1 MPATSRRAEQELV
14 LCCARTRLSA
24 AVADRIRTLANTDV
38 DWSYLFDLA
47 AKHAVLTLVS
57 RSLDAIVPGAVPVA
71 IADRVRERIDVSVM
85 HSHVLANEL
94 AAVTRLM
101 DDAGIRCLSLK
112 GPTLAL
118 SVYGDLS
125 LREFFDLDILVHPA
139 SFERASAV
147 LQEYGYTFAAH
158 LGWQATFMRGPLG
171 IDLHRAVTQHP
182 YAVPVD
188 FDRWWDRRQAPEIG
202 GTSIPTL
209 STEDLLLLLS
219 IQAARDTWGWTLHL
233 RKLCD
238 IAETATRPG
247 GLDWLVVETEA
258 RRLHVRWML
267 AFALQLAVRLL
278 GAELPAAAARL
289 SVGSR
294 SVRMLANRE
303 SDDFLAERAGHPRSK
318 LRGIA
323 FHAQIRERFRDRVR
337 PFWLN
342 RRGLMTPN
350 ARDLALVALPPWLS
364 PLYYALRPLRLLWE
378 YGAPAL
384 SPRGTGVAGQTSA
397 GGRLGPHE

>member
-1 MPATSRRAEQELV
+1 MSRYAEQELL

-24 AVADRIRTLANTDV
+24 AVADRIRTLANADI

-47 AKHAVLTLVS
+47 AKHTVLTLVW
-57 RSLDAIVPGAVPVA
+57 RTLEAVVPDAVPVV
-71 IADRVRERIDVSVM
+71 IAEGVREQIDVRVM
-85 HSHVLANEL
+85 HGHVLAKEL
-94 AAVTRLM
+94 ADVMRLM
-101 DDAGIRCLSLK
+101 EGAGIRCLSLK
-112 GPTLAL
+112 GPTLAVK
-118 SVYGDLS
+118 VYGDLS
-125 LREFFDLDILVHPA
+125 LREFFDLDLLVHPA
-139 SFERASAV
+139 SFERACAV
-147 LQEYGYTFAAH
+147 LQEYGYTLATH
-158 LGWQATFMRGPLG
+158 PGWQAAFVRGPVA
-171 IDLHRAVTQHP
+171 IDLHRAVTQYA

-188 FDRWWDRRQAPEIG
+188 FDRWWDRRQVLEID
-202 GTSIPTL
+202 GTSLPTL

-278 GAELPAAAARL
+278 GAELPTAAARL
-289 SVGSR
+289 SAGSR
-294 SVRMLANRE
+294 SVRSLAERE
-303 SDDFLAERAGHPRSK
+303 SEDFLAERVLHPRSK

-323 FHAQIRERFRDRVR
+323 FHAQIRERLRDRLR
-337 PFWLN
+337 PIWLN
-342 RRGLMTPN
+342 RRRLARLN
-350 ARDLALVALPPWLS
+350 ARDRALVSLPRYLW
-364 PLYYALRPLRLLWE
+364 PLYYALRPIRLLWA

-384 SPRGTGVAGQTSA
+384 FPYANTSLPRRDTREDGTGVS
-397 GGRLGPHE
+397 